1 MTYFNPD
8 DVDAYPV
15 NERVL
20 VTGLEVDNRPVEIGK
35 KINNQIILN
44 EGVSFINKIVLDNDN
59 RDFSLTFNNLSY
71 SKEQQKYNYRLLP
84 YQENWLISDDGEK
97 ASYTN
102 LPEGDYIF
110 EVKNIYPDGQTG
122 AVTALKIKI
131 LPHWSRTTL
140 FRLFILLVVIGTVAY
155 LVRLVRVR
163 QRRLEREMQMK
174 HELLTVNLERE
185 KERQMRMERENF
197 LRALPTNC
205 VLR

>member
-71 SKEQQKYNYRLLP
+71 SKEQRGNCFEDKDTPSLEPYNAFPAVYP
-84 YQENWLISDDGEK
+84 TCGNWNGGLSCSVGK
-97 ASYTN
+97 GAAAAS
-102 LPEGDYIF
+102 
-110 EVKNIYPDGQTG
+110 
-122 AVTALKIKI
+122 
-131 LPHWSRTTL
+131 
-140 FRLFILLVVIGTVAY
+140 GT
-155 LVRLVRVR
+155 
-163 QRRLEREMQMK
+163 
-174 HELLTVNLERE
+174 
-185 KERQMRMERENF
+185 
-197 LRALPTNC
+197 
-205 VLR
+205 